1 VYELYLKRF
10 LNLFGLTIKGMAK
23 FMIDI
28 LIGIILIL
36 LGVLLIVRIFSIETT
51 FALVI
56 ILWGLKKAIFAGK

>member
-1 VYELYLKRF
+1 
-10 LNLFGLTIKGMAK
+10 MAK

-36 LGVLLIVRIFSIETT
+36 LGVLLIVRIVSIETT